1 MSKMPRIEIKT
12 IPGTAEEITR
22 HVDTEQKAVTT
33 KKLKKRTAKKDDVD
47 KTE

>member
-1 MSKMPRIEIKT
+1 MNKMPRIEIKT

-33 KKLKKRTAKKDDVD
+33 KKSKKSTAKKDDAD
-47 KTE
+47 KSA

>member
-22 HVDTEQKAVTT
+22 HVDTEQEVGVT
-33 KKLKKRTAKKDDVD
+33 KKPNKSTAKKVD
-47 KTE
+47 ADKSE